1 MTRPRRKYTRCEDC
15 RRSHVLARLNGRKV
29 KRELR
34 DSAGRLVQFNR
45 GDGWRVGYLVSMSNG
60 GVTIQP
66 IGPKGTIPD
75 TMVVPFSDVKPEL
88 MQSQSCP
95 TVEDFYRMNTKKKVV
110 VLIAGKGMAAAVI
123 ASSPRGLSKVIA
135 HGSDPLQTFDGTLVQ
150 FPRPVQEV
158 TMSTEPEQP
167 RIMNS
172 RKTPLGASCGECRQD
187 FHCSKCACCM
197 PEELLAAK
205 VNALKA
211 AVKTKHPPVNVEE
224 VIRLYKLVP
233 RPKMSAIIEAVRGE
247 RAVGATGN
255 VCRDILRKAGI
266 YEEPIK

>member
-1 MTRPRRKYTRCEDC
+1 MAGKIKLSSQCEDCREAPAMTRPRRKYTRCEDC
-15 RRSHVLARLNGRKV
+15 RRSHILARLNGRKV

-66 IGPKGTIPD
+66 IGPKGTVPD
-75 TMVVPFSDVKPEL
+75 TMSIPFSDVKPEL

-110 VLIAGKGMAAAVI
+110 VLVAGKGMAAAVI
-123 ASSPRGLSKVIA
+123 AASTRGLSKVIA
-135 HGSDPLQTFDGTLVQ
+135 HGSDPLQTFDGTLVAQ

-158 TMSTEPEQP
+158 TMSTPPEQP
-167 RIMNS
+167 
-172 RKTPLGASCGECRQD
+172 KTLNTVGKPKHA
-187 FHCSKCACCM
+187 
-197 PEELLAAK
+197 P
-205 VNALKA
+205 VNA
-211 AVKTKHPPVNVEE
+211 EE